1 MSCDLTSGFKLGCRD
16 NTGGTKRIFVANFN
30 ATTDYTED
38 ASNVVTAI
46 TPVAPD
52 TIEYFQYDLQKN
64 TAELMEEQTM
74 TPENETIGY
83 VPTINFIFN
92 KLDTPKRN
100 ELLLLARTASVV
112 IVEDRNGRYWIVGR
126 EAGLDM
132 TTSTRGTGI
141 NITDRNGS
149 SVSLVG
155 AESIPFQEVEFAA
168 FSAYISA
175 VQIS

>member
-16 NTGGTKRIFVANFN
+16 NTGGTKRIYVSNFN
-30 ATTDYTED
+30 ANIDYTID
-38 ASNVVTAI
+38 ATDLI
-46 TPVAPD
+46 TGLVPATGSVD
-52 TIEYFQYDLQKN
+52 FFQYDLQKN
-64 TAELMEEQTM
+64 TAELTEEQSM

-83 VPTINFIFN
+83 TPTINFVFN

-100 ELLLLARTASVV
+100 ELLLLARTASTV

-132 TTSTRGTGI
+132 TTSTRGTGV

-155 AESIPFQEVEFAA
+155 AESIPFQEIDFAA